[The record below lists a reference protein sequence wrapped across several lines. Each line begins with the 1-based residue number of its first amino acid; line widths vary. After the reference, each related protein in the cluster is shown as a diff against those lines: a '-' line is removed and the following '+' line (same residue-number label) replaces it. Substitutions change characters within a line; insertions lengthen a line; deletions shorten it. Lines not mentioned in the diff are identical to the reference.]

1 MNEKRY
7 PSRITFFVFLRPLIK
22 MYMKRLLLFTICTL
36 FAFAAWAQGSTIKG
50 FTYDDSNGEALGYCM
65 IHLEGT
71 SYGAMSDGKG
81 AFIMTK
87 VPKGQYVAKI
97 TMMGYVDLYDTI
109 TIRKDTTIVKRYTL
123 VPNTT
128 TIDEV
133 TIKGEGQRRE
143 QETRTSVIS
152 VTPKDMS
159 KMPAIGGQ
167 PDFAQYLQVLP
178 GVISTGDQ
186 GGQLYVR
193 GGTPVQNM
201 LLLDGVI
208 LYNPFHSI
216 GIFSVFD
223 MDIMSSADVYTGGFG
238 AEFGGRLSSV
248 MDIKTRDGNKK
259 RLSGKVDVS
268 NIQTQLLLEGPIV
281 KLKDDRKTALS
292 FILSGKGSYLNQ
304 AAKVFYPY
312 VGESGLPYN
321 YLDLYGKLT
330 LSTLNGTKLN
340 IFGFNFDDRVN
351 YSSVADYAWDNWG
364 IGANFLIVP
373 GSVPTTIEGALS
385 YSNYKCSLDDKQFK
399 PKESS
404 MNGFTFNLT
413 FNYFLGKSLLQV
425 GMDVVGYNTN
435 YMYHTLWGSQI
446 NIEDHTTDMSVF
458 LKYKYNFRNKLLLEP
473 SFRLQYYYSLGEVSP
488 EPRLAIKYNITKKLR
503 LKLAGGLY
511 SQNLISVTS
520 DRDVVSLFN
529 GFMSSPVS
537 NSLLSDYMIN
547 NADTMKGR
555 LQKSQHVIVGLEY
568 DPLPQLTINL
578 EGYFK
583 NFSQLISTNRYKMFD
598 DENEFIWEKGMAYGG
613 DVTVKYEHKG
623 FYVWLVYSL
632 GWVKRND
639 GVITYNPHFDRRHN
653 INLLASYAFGKR
665 RSWQVD
671 FRWNYGTGFPFTQT
685 QAYYPHYAPNHIY
698 DDYISN
704 NEDLYFLL
712 ADFNQSRLPSY
723 HRLDLGA
730 KKKFFIGKRNTLE
743 LSLSIS
749 NVYNYRNVFYVN
761 RTTND
766 IIYQLPFLYY
776 FGLTWR
782 F

>member
-1 MNEKRY
+1 
-7 PSRITFFVFLRPLIK
+7 
-22 MYMKRLLLFTICTL
+22 MKRLIFLSICLFFSAVSLWSQGTI
-36 FAFAAWAQGSTIKG
+36 IKG
-50 FTYDDSNGEALGYCM
+50 FTYDDSNGEPLSYCM
-65 IHLEGT
+65 IHLQGT
-71 SYGAMSDGKG
+71 SYGAMSDSKG
-81 AFIMTK
+81 AFVISG
-87 VPKGQYVAKI
+87 VPKGEYVVKVSAV
-97 TMMGYVDLYDTI
+97 GGFDDLYDSI
-109 TIRKDTTIVKRYTL
+109 VVRRDTTIIKRYTL
-123 VPNTT
+123 IPNSQTL
-128 TIDEV
+128 DAV
-133 TIKGEGQRRE
+133 TIQGEGQRRE
-143 QETRTSVIS
+143 QETRTAVIS

-208 LYNPFHSI
+208 IYNPFHSI

-238 AEFGGRLSSV
+238 AEFGGRISSV

-259 RLSGKVDVS
+259 RISGKVDLS
-268 NIQTQLLLEGPIV
+268 NIQTQLLLEGPLV

-304 AAKVFYPY
+304 ASKLFYPY

-340 IFGFNFDDRVN
+340 IFGFRFDDRVN
-351 YSSVADYAWDNWG
+351 YSSVADYAWNNWG
-364 IGANFLIVP
+364 VGANFMIVP
-373 GSVPTTIEGALS
+373 GAVPTTIEGALS
-385 YSNYKCSLDDKQFK
+385 YSNYRCSLDDKVYN

-413 FNYFLGKSLLQV
+413 FNYFLKRSLLQV
-425 GMDVVGYNTN
+425 GMDVVGYNTEYN
-435 YMYHTLWGSQI
+435 YYTLWGSQV
-446 NIEDHTTDMSVF
+446 NIEDHTTDLSVF
-458 LKYKYNFRNKLLLEP
+458 LKYKYNLRNKLLLEP
-473 SFRLQYYYSLGEVSP
+473 SFRLQYYYSVGEVSP
-488 EPRLAIKYNITKKLR
+488 EPRLAIKYNISKKVR
-503 LKLAGGLY
+503 LKLAAGLY

-529 GFMSSPVS
+529 GFMSSPIS
-537 NSLLSDYMIN
+537 SSYLTNTTIN
-547 NADTMKGR
+547 GSDTMKGR
-555 LQKSQHVIVGLEY
+555 LQKSQHVILGFEY
-568 DPLPQLTINL
+568 DPIPQLTINL

-583 NFSQLISTNRYKMFD
+583 NFSQLISANRYKMFD
-598 DENEFIWEKGMAYGG
+598 DETEFIWEKGRAYGG
-613 DVTVKYEHKG
+613 DVTVKYEDKG

-632 GWVKRND
+632 GWVKRTD
-639 GVITYNPHFDRRHN
+639 GVIKYNPHFDRRHN
-653 INLLASYAFGKR
+653 VNLLASYSFGKR

-671 FRWNYGTGFPFTQT
+671 FRWNFGTGFPFTQT
-685 QAYYPHYAPNHIY
+685 QAYYPHYAPDHIY
-698 DDYISN
+698 DDYVSN

-712 ADFNQSRLPSY
+712 GDFNQSRLPSY

-730 KKKFFIGKRNTLE
+730 KKKFFIGERNTIE
-743 LSLSIS
+743 LSVSIS